1 MIISDQHKFEL
12 DFHPRSFE
20 KDSARDIIGCDFEIR
35 FDHIIRSFSEMYDAH
50 MVGERMHD
58 ITEEEDYEDFYLA
71 LQELEY
77 PNLVNLLPKYKSLFF
92 PFMQEYFRIEFL
104 EETFCGYPRDS
115 KKYGF
120 LLNSVQKM
128 TLLDNSIRIEG
139 SGFLIPPS
147 AYSNFKR
154 LTLEESLDAIK
165 TI

>member
-1 MIISDQHKFEL
+1 MKITNQNKFTLE
-12 DFHPRSFE
+12 FSPYAFE
-20 KDSARDIIGCDFEIR
+20 KDPERDVIDCDFEIS

-71 LQELEY
+71 LHELEY

-104 EETFCGYPRDS
+104 EETLNGYPRDS
-115 KKYGF
+115 AKYGF
-120 LLNSVQKM
+120 GLNSVQKM